1 MKQQK
6 RINLDQLMAE
16 TGHSEEEVM
25 KIMWPDTSQHTRYVL
40 MQKWRKQN
48 HFIAGLDK
56 LCALAELFGTDRIS
70 KLIIGEEDDNTGN

>member
-25 KIMWPDTSQHTRYVL
+25 KAMWGESKPHTRYVL
-40 MQKWRKQN
+40 MQKWRKSGYL
-48 HFIAGLDK
+48 IAGLDK
-56 LCALAELFGTDRIS
+56 LSALAELFGTNNLV
-70 KLIIGEEDDNTGN
+70 KLITDDNTGN